1 MRRQRVKVPPLSG
14 GGQSERSARVLN
26 RRGDGA
32 HLVWVRAENASW
44 CPAGGVLFSCL
55 SNLLVCSGFVVLWV
69 FSFIFFFRFFFS
81 VFLAFPATVPNVY
94 ISPLGRSPT
103 RSTSVFLKYSMGC
116 SSGNG
121 HKNIEVTVDHG
132 GCAAVH
138 FPSLHK
144 FLCTLGAFHTPL

>member
-1 MRRQRVKVPPLSG
+1 MPGGRGVVFLPLESP
-14 GGQSERSARVLN
+14 R
-26 RRGDGA
+26 
-32 HLVWVRAENASW
+32 
-44 CPAGGVLFSCL
+44 
-55 SNLLVCSGFVVLWV
+55 LLGFCGFVG
-69 FSFIFFFRFFFS
+69 FFLFFAVFFFS

-132 GCAAVH
+132 GRAAVH